1 MTEIKIII
9 SLLCLPI
16 LRSITKRIKDKNN
29 VITNCEAECVTNINT
44 GPQDAYRQNK
54 LPLVYEIEI
63 SYTSANSRRRKKCFV
78 VKPKYVLK

>member
-9 SLLCLPI
+9 SLLCRPI

-29 VITNCEAECVTNINT
+29 VTTDCEAECVTMQRQGVINT

-63 SYTSANSRRRKKCFV
+63 SYTSANSKE
-78 VKPKYVLK
+78 